1 MSASTKLTV
10 ADKLTIVRD
19 YLAKKNEVEIDRF
32 GNIKFTDVRG
42 KLKRYKFKKLVIR
55 YETRVGEKGAY
66 QWVNI
71 RSYSV
76 TAAYDALVKKELI

>member
-19 YLAKKNEVEIDRF
+19 YIAKRENTPVDRY

-42 KLKRYKFKKLVIR
+42 KVMRYKFKKTVIR
-55 YETRVGEKGAY
+55 YETKSGDR
-66 QWVNI
+66 WFNI